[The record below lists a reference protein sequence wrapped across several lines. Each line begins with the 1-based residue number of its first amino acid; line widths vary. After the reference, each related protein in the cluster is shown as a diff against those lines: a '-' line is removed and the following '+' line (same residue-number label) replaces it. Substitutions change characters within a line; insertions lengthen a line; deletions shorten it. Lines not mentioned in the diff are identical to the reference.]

1 MGASRIIDGR
11 SLRIGSAAT
20 NDLSLTHPAVSR
32 FHCAI
37 DRTPRGLFLRDLGST
52 NGTQVGGFLV
62 QSAYLMTEVPI
73 QIGASTLR
81 VVAAAGVSSSPSP
94 SHSPSPSPSPALAI
108 ERHDY
113 DARLLGSSPVI
124 QQLLAQL
131 AAAAQTTR
139 PIFLNGETGTGKT
152 LLAELTHDMSPRRHH
167 PFIRV
172 DCAALPLES
181 LEGVLLGVEPGHPA
195 LPAGQPGAF
204 EAVRDGTIFLDEVA
218 ALPPMVQR
226 RLARV
231 LEDRTVTRIGGSTSV
246 AVNPL
251 IIAASNRDLARAVSG
266 GGFRADLFRH
276 LTQRR
281 VRVPPLRE
289 RLNDIPSLLNQYARR
304 IDPQIS
310 PRFLRELTTRLSAQK
325 HWPGNIRQLR
335 NVVEKSVCARTVTIS
350 VGPAVDDDDVFTV
363 ADVHQRVRGGT
374 SFHDAKEQALLQ
386 WEREYLFSL
395 IRHAAGS
402 VTRAARVAQMD
413 PTHLQDLLRR
423 HRIAS

>member
-1 MGASRIIDGR
+1 MGASRILDGR
-11 SLRIGSAAT
+11 SLRIGSAAA
-20 NDLSLTHPAVSR
+20 NDLSLTHPSVSR

-62 QSAYLMTEVPI
+62 QSAYLMPEVPI
-73 QIGASTLR
+73 QIGVSTLR
-81 VVAAAGVSSSPSP
+81 VATAAGASSSSSPSP
-94 SHSPSPSPSPALAI
+94 AV

-124 QQLLAQL
+124 QQLLAQA

-139 PIFLNGETGTGKT
+139 AIFLSGETGTGKT
-152 LLAELTHDMSPRRHH
+152 LLAELIHDMSPRRHQ

-172 DCAALPLES
+172 DCAALPMES
-181 LEGVLLGVEPGHPA
+181 LEGVLLGVEPGHPS
-195 LPAGQPGAF
+195 LPAGRLGAF
-204 EAVRDGTIFLDEVA
+204 EAVGEGTIFLDEVA

-231 LEDRTVTRIGGSTSV
+231 LDDRAVIRIGGATSV
-246 AVNPL
+246 AVDPL
-251 IIAASNRDLARAVSG
+251 IIAASNRDLAKAVSG
-266 GGFRADLFRH
+266 GGFRADLFQQ
-276 LTQRR
+276 LTERR

-289 RLNDIPSLLNQYARR
+289 RLKDIPSLLNQYARR

-310 PRFLRELTTRLSAQK
+310 PQFLRELTTRLSAQQ

-335 NVVEKSVCARTVTIS
+335 NVVEKSVCARTVAIS

-363 ADVHQRVRGGT
+363 AEVHQRVGGGT
-374 SFHDAKEQALLQ
+374 SFHDAKEQASLQ

-402 VTRAARVAQMD
+402 VARAARVAQLD
-413 PTHLQDLLRR
+413 PTHLQDLLHR

>member
-1 MGASRIIDGR
+1 MGASRILDGR
-11 SLRIGSAAT
+11 SLRIGSAAA
-20 NDLSLTHPAVSR
+20 NDLSLTHPSVSR

-81 VVAAAGVSSSPSP
+81 VATAAGAPSSSSSSSSPS
-94 SHSPSPSPSPALAI
+94 SPSPAV

-113 DARLLGSSPVI
+113 DARLLGSSPVM

-139 PIFLNGETGTGKT
+139 AIFLNGETGTGKT
-152 LLAELTHDMSPRRHH
+152 LLAEIIHDMSPRRHQ

-172 DCAALPLES
+172 DCAALPMDS
-181 LEGVLLGVEPGHPA
+181 LEDVLLGVEPGHPA
-195 LPAGQPGAF
+195 LPAGRMGAF
-204 EAVRDGTIFLDEVA
+204 EAVGGGTIFLDEVA
-218 ALPPMVQR
+218 ALPPIVQR

-231 LEDRTVTRIGGSTSV
+231 LEDRAVTRIGGATPV
-246 AVNPL
+246 AVDPL
-251 IIAASNRDLARAVSG
+251 IIAASNRDLANAVSG
-266 GGFRADLFRH
+266 GGFRADLFRQ
-276 LTQRR
+276 LTERR

-304 IDPQIS
+304 IDPQVS

-335 NVVEKSVCARTVTIS
+335 NVVEKSVCARTVAIS
-350 VGPAVDDDDVFTV
+350 AGPSVDDDDVFTV
-363 ADVHQRVRGGT
+363 ADVHQRVGGGT

-402 VTRAARVAQMD
+402 VARAARVAQLD